1 VLLCKSCYKQ
11 IGVIFMR
18 STFSGL
24 SIALSG
30 AWAQQKALDVTGH
43 NISNVN
49 TEGYA
54 RQTINTAASLP
65 SMVGVSGNGG
75 VMKVGTGVDVAEIK
89 QYRDY
94 FLDQKLRRENQ
105 SLGYWE
111 AKKGAVEELET
122 IFNDNAED
130 GLQTVMD
137 SFWNSWAQLSKPTGG
152 LTARALVKENAIAF
166 VETVKNMDTML
177 SSFRKNKNEEIK
189 QTVDRINTLTKG
201 IADLNYEIKKAE
213 ANGAKASDLRDQ
225 RELNVQELSKLAKI
239 QVIEGSSFNI
249 AMEGRLVVSDTNSEA
264 LAAVPD
270 AAKDGYY
277 SIKWSRTMEDID
289 VGGGTLKALMETRD
303 QLVDGYRARLNEF
316 VKGVAEEVNKLHH
329 KGFGNIDGGQR
340 YMFLNEQ
347 DNSAAGISI
356 GNICF
361 NPELAEVNHIAA
373 ADMPPPGNYEDNQN
387 ALEISQWRLKDVF
400 SDTGY
405 DPAKGKFNFDEFY
418 RGLISDIGLEGNK
431 AANAADAQRLVIE
444 QVEGKRQ
451 SIMGVSL
458 DEEMSNLI
466 RYEHSYNAAAR
477 IVNAIDEMLE
487 VIVNKI
493 GLSGR

>member
-1 VLLCKSCYKQ
+1 MLEENW
-11 IGVIFMR
+11 GDFMR

-54 RQTINTAASLP
+54 RQVINTAASLP
-65 SMVGVSGNGG
+65 SMVGVSGSGS

-111 AKKGAVEELET
+111 ARKGAIEELET
-122 IFNDNAED
+122 IFNDNTED

-137 SFWNSWAQLSKPTGG
+137 SFWNSWSQLSKPSGG
-152 LTARALVKENAIAF
+152 LTARSLVKENAIAF

-177 SSFRKNKNEEIK
+177 TSFRKNRNDEIK
-189 QTVDRINTLTKG
+189 QNVDRINTLTKG
-201 IADLNYEIKKAE
+201 VADLNYEIKKAE
-213 ANGAKASDLRDQ
+213 GNGATASDLRDQ
-225 RELNVQELSKLAKI
+225 RELYVLELSKLAKI
-239 QVIEGSSFNI
+239 QVIEGSTFNI
-249 AMEGRLVVSDTNSEA
+249 AMEGRLVVSDTNSEP
-264 LAAVPD
+264 LVAVPE
-270 AAKDGYY
+270 AANDGYY
-277 SIKWSRTMEDID
+277 SIKWSRTMETID
-289 VGGGTLKALMETRD
+289 VSGGTLKALIETRD
-303 QLVDGYRARLNEF
+303 QLVDGYKSRLNEF
-316 VKGVAEEVNKLHH
+316 VKGVAEEVNKLHYA
-329 KGFGNIDGGQR
+329 GFGNIDGTNR
-340 YMFLNEQ
+340 YMFLNEA
-347 DNSAAGISI
+347 DNSGTGINIS
-356 GNICF
+356 NICF
-361 NPELAEVNHIAA
+361 NPELSEVNHIAA
-373 ADMPPPGNYEDNQN
+373 AKTAPPGNYEDNQN
-387 ALEISQWRLKDVF
+387 ALEISEWRLKDVF
-400 SDTGY
+400 TDTQY
-405 DPAKGKFNFDEFY
+405 DSTNGKFNFDEFY
-418 RGLISDIGLEGNK
+418 RGIITDIGLDGNK
-431 AANAADAQRLVIE
+431 AANAADAQALLIE
-444 QVEGKRQ
+444 QVENKRQ
-451 SIMGVSL
+451 SLMGVSL

-477 IVNAIDEMLE
+477 IVNVIDEMLE